1 MAPLSLS
8 RVDVQTATDRF
19 ERVSLIIRND
29 VAKLRDGR
37 GRIVA
42 EEPVAGVE
50 QTGRRTYTLTLADGS
65 TWAVTRST
73 GCGCG

>member
-37 GRIVA
+37 EIVA
-42 EEPVAGVE
+42 EAEVSGVE
-50 QTGRRTYTLTLADGS
+50 QTGRRTYDVTLADGS
-65 TWAVTRST
+65 TWAVVRSS